1 MAPEVVLGEGYSFQ
15 VDCWSIAICMY
26 EFMCGGV
33 PFGENADDP
42 MEVYLAVVNTK
53 LSFPSFCKDRDFKNL
68 MTNMLNKNPVKRL
81 TKVERIKNHVW
92 FQNFNWEQLIEMNMK
107 AGYLPLGEEKEEEV
121 LQATDK
127 LFVDYAK
134 VNYVEY
140 EPKKDAFIDKGKMA
154 LFDQW
159 YENY

>member
-1 MAPEVVLGEGYSFQ
+1 MIVGQLQFV
-15 VDCWSIAICMY
+15 
-26 EFMCGGV
+26 
-33 PFGENADDP
+33 
-42 MEVYLAVVNTK
+42 
-53 LSFPSFCKDRDFKNL
+53 CKDRDFKNL
-68 MTNMLNKNPVKRL
+68 MTHMLNKNQVKRL
-81 TKVERIKNHVW
+81 IKIDRIKNHVW